1 MSENP
6 AERETA
12 PNVLLVLAHPSLERS
27 RANLAMAAAADSLA
41 EVRLHD
47 LYEVY
52 PDFLVDVDAEQ
63 ARLKAHPVIVL
74 QFPLYWYSTP
84 ALLKAWIDEVWLHG
98 FAYGKGGTALSG
110 KTLMVACAAG
120 SPEKDYK
127 TGGAHRYSTAT
138 FLRPLERT
146 AALCRMHWA
155 EPFVMHESRLR
166 SAASL
171 AAEVDRYRDRI
182 AALSLAHA

>member
-1 MSENP
+1 MSEMS
-6 AERETA
+6 AQDVRSGG
-12 PNVLLVLAHPSLERS
+12 VLLVLAHPTLERS
-27 RANLAMAAAADSLA
+27 RANRAMAAAADSLP

-52 PDFLVDVDAEQ
+52 PDSLIDVPDEQ
-63 ARLKAHPVIVL
+63 ARLVAHDIIVL

-98 FAYGKGGTALSG
+98 FAYGKEGCALAG

-120 SPEKDYK
+120 SPLKDYK
-127 TGGAHRYSTAT
+127 KGGAHEYSVQE

-146 AALCRMHWA
+146 AALCKMRWA
-155 EPFVMHESRLR
+155 EPFILHESRLR
-166 SAASL
+166 SPASL
-171 AAEVDRYRDRI
+171 AEAVEHYRDRI
-182 AALSLAHA
+182 AALAMAPA